1 MQKETL
7 LMEGLGHTRY
17 IFKKNIYV
25 CVISLLIS
33 SVFFEQ
39 KQRRIQLIR
48 TGYSWSN
55 LFNIEK
61 LLVIVNFNEE
71 FYGAILTVL
80 YITLTIQTGS
90 VHITFTFHRFK
101 YFSDSRPNMKVKY
114 PQPLLL
120 CFMEK

>member
-71 FYGAILTVL
+71 FYGAILL
-80 YITLTIQTGS
+80 YWILHLRYRPVVYILLSLFTGLNIP
-90 VHITFTFHRFK
+90 VTHGQI
-101 YFSDSRPNMKVKY
+101 
-114 PQPLLL
+114 
-120 CFMEK
+120 